1 MHFWGLEWRSG
12 PFLTHKLLSR
22 QDSTAL
28 LTHTHTN
35 MTDCGTWIVDSN
47 WSLTCFWQG
56 VCSLFNQNQHA
67 HTSPD
72 LRGHTFLFLLVFFF
86 VVPLSLSLSLSL
98 FRPYIQSA
106 HWCLFL
112 FISPSLEAR
121 QMLLAFVVRNL
132 YLPKRRVS
140 EWHGRGLL
148 SPASRQR
155 SSLRLPKEA
164 PLAHAHPPPRFLSSR
179 HIQLQVRSPGWGGD
193 SCSASHW
200 VHSNS
205 DSNPTHSPTYINIFV
220 AFIP

>member
-1 MHFWGLEWRSG
+1 MIWRIIKLRVVVVTLLASCQAASPNPYIDYFPITTPCNYCFHLVPQIFPQMHFWGLGWRSG

-67 HTSPD
+67 YTSPD
-72 LRGHTFLFLLVFFF
+72 LRGHTFSFSFCFFF
-86 VVPLSLSLSLSL
+86 FVPLSLSLSLSL

-112 FISPSLEAR
+112 FISPLT
-121 QMLLAFVVRNL
+121 
-132 YLPKRRVS
+132 
-140 EWHGRGLL
+140 RG
-148 SPASRQR
+148 
-155 SSLRLPKEA
+155 
-164 PLAHAHPPPRFLSSR
+164 
-179 HIQLQVRSPGWGGD
+179 
-193 SCSASHW
+193 
-200 VHSNS
+200 
-205 DSNPTHSPTYINIFV
+205 
-220 AFIP
+220 